1 MLRLYQRVQA
11 RGLSGVCSTL
21 REYSAWPADMSV
33 PDGLKPYDPKGSM
46 GQIDTYIAGL
56 PENDG
61 IVASVRTLRS
71 LRVATDK
78 LKAEQKA
85 AGPSVPKGLATLPDG
100 SVDADY
106 YTKNQGIHADFV
118 TGLKTIM
125 TEEKS
130 KQPTAKP
137 FTAWA
142 DAWKAMEPTIAE
154 AEKECLAELDELRK
168 RERSLM
174 EQEERLDDLT
184 VDEALAMYPKLA
196 QEIKDEIEAGEYDR
210 TNAGH
215 KLEAA

>member
-11 RGLSGVCSTL
+11 RGLLGVCSTL

-85 AGPSVPKGLATLPDG
+85 VCTTGAVPRSSQNMLARILFPRR
-100 SVDADY
+100 Y
-106 YTKNQGIHADFV
+106 MY
-118 TGLKTIM
+118 
-125 TEEKS
+125 
-130 KQPTAKP
+130 
-137 FTAWA
+137 
-142 DAWKAMEPTIAE
+142 
-154 AEKECLAELDELRK
+154 
-168 RERSLM
+168 SL
-174 EQEERLDDLT
+174 
-184 VDEALAMYPKLA
+184 Y
-196 QEIKDEIEAGEYDR
+196 
-210 TNAGH
+210 
-215 KLEAA
+215 